1 MATRMHLFMAAHEK
15 WSQSSKL
22 LRPYDETA
30 HHDAFAA
37 AASAEP
43 VCPPATHCCRR
54 RRLFPASYRYTYYVV
69 RTIQHILL

>member
-37 AASAEP
+37 AASLP
-43 VCPPATHCCRR
+43 VCPPATYCCRR
-54 RRLFPASYRYTYYVV
+54 TLTTAAAAVSFRLAIGLHTM
-69 RTIQHILL
+69 